1 MFRQAIRSLR
11 RSPGFS
17 AAAIVTVAL
26 GVGPGAA
33 LFSVVKAVLLNPL
46 PYPNPAELVWAA
58 SVTAEGKESATSIP
72 NFDDWRERTQ
82 SFAKLA
88 AYADTPMLTGG
99 GEFAERTTSAIVT
112 EDFFDALGVQPRIGR
127 SFLKTEHAKGA
138 VFSSVLI
145 SDGLWRRA
153 YGADSAIVGRRIK
166 VFGYSATVIG
176 VMPPGFSYPDGA
188 DLWAS
193 ARALGEGV
201 HRDAPNYLVIG
212 RLRPGVAPA
221 AADAELADVAR
232 RMKKE
237 YPGPRQPASAK
248 VSPLGEHISGRVRA
262 PLLLLFGAVGI
273 LMMLVCANIANL
285 MLARGAAQA
294 RELAVRAALGA
305 GALDLFR
312 DRIAESLVLSLT
324 GGGIGLLLAAWCMD
338 LLRVVLPSGI
348 PRASETMVDSG
359 VALFAIGVSLLTGIA
374 FGAWPALR
382 AAAVKARESLSSR
395 SRGISADRS
404 SLWAQNALVI
414 SQVALSLILLSGA
427 GLLTQSFLRLRAV
440 DTGFHTNAVL
450 AMNLSFPMNRAE
462 AGRIASRYDELLE
475 KVRAFPGVSSAGA
488 ILDVPLTP
496 VQRAGHFQ
504 IENRTE
510 SGSEFQAGYRVISNG
525 LMETL
530 QIPLLQGRGFTEWDH
545 ADTQPAVIVSA
556 EMARR
561 FWPGRSP
568 IGERIW
574 FDSFD
579 PKPNWLTVTGV
590 AADVRHTNLIDP
602 IAPQAY
608 VIYSQMLVKP
618 YLSAGSILL
627 RVAGDPSQFPPA
639 LRRLVQEVHP
649 EAAVTFRTMDD
660 VLAAAVSKQRFQMQV
675 ISCFAI
681 LAVVL
686 AAIGLYGVLSYMVAD
701 NRPAIGIRMALGS
714 PRAEVFKMIARRAFV
729 LTATGAALGLSA
741 CVALRGVLRAAVYGV
756 GPSDPAVLAGAV
768 AVMFAVALTAC
779 SLPAWRA
786 MNVDPVLVLR
796 EE

>member
-1 MFRQAIRSLR
+1 
-11 RSPGFS
+11 
-17 AAAIVTVAL
+17 
-26 GVGPGAA
+26 
-33 LFSVVKAVLLNPL
+33 
-46 PYPNPAELVWAA
+46 
-58 SVTAEGKESATSIP
+58 
-72 NFDDWRERTQ
+72 
-82 SFAKLA
+82 
-88 AYADTPMLTGG
+88 
-99 GEFAERTTSAIVT
+99 
-112 EDFFDALGVQPRIGR
+112 
-127 SFLKTEHAKGA
+127 
-138 VFSSVLI
+138 
-145 SDGLWRRA
+145 
-153 YGADSAIVGRRIK
+153 
-166 VFGYSATVIG
+166 
-176 VMPPGFSYPDGA
+176 
-188 DLWAS
+188 
-193 ARALGEGV
+193 
-201 HRDAPNYLVIG
+201 
-212 RLRPGVAPA
+212 
-221 AADAELADVAR
+221 
-232 RMKKE
+232 
-237 YPGPRQPASAK
+237 
-248 VSPLGEHISGRVRA
+248 
-262 PLLLLFGAVGI
+262 
-273 LMMLVCANIANL
+273 
-285 MLARGAAQA
+285 
-294 RELAVRAALGA
+294 
-305 GALDLFR
+305 
-312 DRIAESLVLSLT
+312 
-324 GGGIGLLLAAWCMD
+324 
-338 LLRVVLPSGI
+338 
-348 PRASETMVDSG
+348 
-359 VALFAIGVSLLTGIA
+359 
-374 FGAWPALR
+374 
-382 AAAVKARESLSSR
+382 
-395 SRGISADRS
+395 
-404 SLWAQNALVI
+404 
-414 SQVALSLILLSGA
+414 
-427 GLLTQSFLRLRAV
+427 
-440 DTGFHTNAVL
+440 
-450 AMNLSFPMNRAE
+450 MNLSFPMNRAE

-530 QIPLLQGRGFTEWDH
+530 QIPLLQGRGFTAWDH

-579 PKPNWLTVTGV
+579 PQPNWLTVTGV